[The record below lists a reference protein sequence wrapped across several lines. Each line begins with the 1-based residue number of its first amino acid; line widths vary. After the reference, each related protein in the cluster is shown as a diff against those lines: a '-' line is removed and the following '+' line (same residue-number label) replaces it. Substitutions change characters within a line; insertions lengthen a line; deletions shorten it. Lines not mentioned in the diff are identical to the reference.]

1 MEYKDMDDKT
11 QALLEL
17 NAAFNLLS
25 LVRKDTVLIILSDDE
40 DAGEFTVRVIDAMEE
55 ESTSTIIAQGI
66 ISMLEDNPD
75 VIYLQGIEAPTEE
88 YTNYEGNVIPFSVK
102 KKIKEDEPE

>member
-55 ESTSTIIAQGI
+55 ESTST
-66 ISMLEDNPD
+66 D